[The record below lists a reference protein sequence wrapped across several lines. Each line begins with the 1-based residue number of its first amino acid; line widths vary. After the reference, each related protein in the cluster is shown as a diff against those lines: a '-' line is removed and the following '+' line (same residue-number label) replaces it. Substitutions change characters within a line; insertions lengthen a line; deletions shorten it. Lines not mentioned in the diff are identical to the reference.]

1 MEEADLG
8 LNRAELQLLMQEA
21 DEDNDGTISYEE
33 FMPHRYRSRGILQSE
48 ESRQSEHPRQS
59 LESWTPP

>member
-21 DEDNDGTISYEE
+21 DEDGDGTISYEE
-33 FMPHRYRSRGILQSE
+33 FMPIAIDLVASFKARK
-48 ESRQSEHPRQS
+48 
-59 LESWTPP
+59 

>member
-21 DEDNDGTISYEE
+21 DEDGDSDDFLRGVHA
-33 FMPHRYRSRGILQSE
+33 HRY
-48 ESRQSEHPRQS
+48 
-59 LESWTPP
+59 